1 MRRDTSDLSDLEDA
15 PVGAFCSCGN
25 HADQRVEW
33 DSSKG
38 LRWDYCSACFN
49 AEMASYRLS
58 AIEQDWADA
67 IVEDSLRAR
76 GLFGFCDVCGIR
88 YESCECTEE
97 ELYAAGDDR
106 WYDLYH
112 ATFHKVA

>member
-1 MRRDTSDLSDLEDA
+1 MRRDLSDLSDLEDA
-15 PVGAFCSCGN
+15 APGTLCSCGKPAMN
-25 HADQRVEW
+25 LVEW

-38 LRWDYCSACFN
+38 FWSAYCSGCFD
-49 AEMASYRLS
+49 ASMASYHAYALD
-58 AIEQDWADA
+58 ADWSDA

-76 GLFGFCDVCGIR
+76 GLFGFCDTCGVR

-106 WYDLYH
+106 WYDHH
-112 ATFHKVA
+112 ATFSNVA